1 MRTVISL
8 RGLHVYGHHG
18 LFDEE
23 RRLGQKFLF
32 DLRCTLADVPT
43 HGDDALHHS
52 VGYDVL
58 AGDIQAISAAR
69 RFQTLEALAECVA
82 RTLLERHAMLAAVEV
97 GIAKASPP
105 MPHALAAATVELG
118 LARSELT
125 GSCTNGAQA
134 PFSHNIVDGRRGA
147 CC

>member
-8 RGLHVYGHHG
+8 RGLQVYGHHG

-43 HGDDALHHS
+43 HGDDVLRHS

-58 AGDIQAISAAR
+58 AGDIQALSAAR
-69 RFQTLEALAECVA
+69 KFQTLEALAESVA
-82 RTLLERHAMLAAVEV
+82 RTLLERHAVLTAVEV
-97 GIAKASPP
+97 HIAKLSPP
-105 MPHALAAATVELG
+105 MPQALTAATVEVSLDR
-118 LARSELT
+118 ADM
-125 GSCTNGAQA
+125 QA
-134 PFSHNIVDGRRGA
+134 
-147 CC
+147 